1 MLWGANPHFC
11 DQFEDYFTGNMV
23 FFPHFR
29 PLIPMVE
36 KLQAMKGWGTD
47 DYTMLFN
54 EVQRNAITCHLDAHT
69 CDLILTL
76 GRGCSCCRFS

>member
-1 MLWGANPHFC
+1 
-11 DQFEDYFTGNMV
+11 MV

-54 EVQRNAITCHLDAHT
+54 EVQRNAITCHLDAPH
-69 CDLILTL
+69 L
-76 GRGCSCCRFS
+76 

>member
-54 EVQRNAITCHLDAHT
+54 EVQRNAITCHLDAPH
-69 CDLILTL
+69 L
-76 GRGCSCCRFS
+76 